1 MHVPVKAD
9 SPINFLGLPTGKLEP
24 LLAQMGEKPYRVGQI
39 IKWIHHRYQDSFEH
53 MSDIS
58 KALRQEL
65 ADIGEIRE
73 PEVVSEKLSSDGTRK
88 WLIKSESGSAFE
100 TVFIPEEKR
109 GTLCV
114 SSQVGCALDCS
125 FCFTGKQGFNSN
137 LTAAEI
143 VGQVR
148 IAKQV
153 LEAVYP
159 ERERVIT
166 NIVLMGMGE
175 PLLNFENVLDAIDL
189 MLHDLAYGISKRR
202 LTVSTA
208 GVVPGIEKMIGRTDV
223 ALAISLHAPNDELR
237 DQLVPLN
244 KKYPIALL
252 LDACRKYLATLGEK
266 RTITIEYV
274 LIDKVNDQPEH
285 ARELAKILKHLSCK
299 INLIPFNPF
308 PGSGYHRPGNIAV
321 RAFQARL
328 VDAGYSVTVRTTR
341 GADIQAACGQ
351 LVGEVNDRTK
361 RQERFLSQ
369 TNRVQV
375 VSG

>member
-1 MHVPVKAD
+1 MDVPVKAD
-9 SPINFLGLPTGKLEP
+9 SPINFLGLPTGKLET
-24 LLAQMGEKPYRVGQI
+24 LLAQMGAKPYRAGQI
-39 IKWIHHRYQDSFEH
+39 MKWIHHRNHDRFEH
-53 MSDIS
+53 MSDLS
-58 KALRQEL
+58 KALRRDL

-73 PEVVSEKLSSDGTRK
+73 PEVVSETLSSDGTRK
-88 WLIKSESGSAFE
+88 WLIKAESGSAFE

-148 IAKQV
+148 IARQA
-153 LEAVYP
+153 LAAVYP
-159 ERERVIT
+159 EREKVIT

-175 PLLNFENVLDAIDL
+175 PLLNLENVLDAIDL
-189 MLHDLAYGISKRR
+189 MLHDLAYGVSKRR

-208 GVVPGIEKMIGRTDV
+208 GVVPGIEKMTGRTDV

-237 DQLVPLN
+237 DQLVPIN

-274 LIDKVNDQPEH
+274 LLAKVNDQPEH